1 MKIAEIVKMS
11 TNGVCMKILVVF
23 LHGNIFEPKAGREV
37 RIHNLAKQLAKENE
51 IVTLESKEYRETN
64 VSFPVRARYFVNP
77 FAIKKIHFGTFF
89 ADLNPSYILSLIKVL
104 RNEKPRI
111 IQVSFPY
118 GVFVTKILSKI
129 MIKNCIVIYDAHNVE
144 SNAHRDVVLKNPYTS
159 FLKKWIDFIYTYI
172 AEKLAC
178 RFADHIIT
186 VSKEDAD
193 CFIRYFSVKREK
205 ISVIPTGTS
214 IIDLQTY
221 DRMGCREKLGLKKD
235 SIVVVFHGNYTYYPN
250 MEAIKLI
257 TDYIAPE
264 IHKKFKNV
272 LFVVAGKDAP
282 KFEKD
287 GIKFLGFV
295 DNIYELLAAS
305 DMAIV
310 PILRGGGTRV
320 KIMDYLNVGL
330 PIVTTKKGIEGIE
343 AENGK
348 HAIIVDDVNEEF
360 IKALEFLIEND
371 SERRKLGRNARK
383 LAEEGY
389 DWTKIGEKLNKLYKH
404 LAEGD

>member
-1 MKIAEIVKMS
+1 
-11 TNGVCMKILVVF
+11 
-23 LHGNIFEPKAGREV
+23 
-37 RIHNLAKQLAKENE
+37 
-51 IVTLESKEYRETN
+51 
-64 VSFPVRARYFVNP
+64 
-77 FAIKKIHFGTFF
+77 
-89 ADLNPSYILSLIKVL
+89 
-104 RNEKPRI
+104 
-111 IQVSFPY
+111 
-118 GVFVTKILSKI
+118 

-144 SNAHRDVVLKNPYTS
+144 SNAHRNVALKNLYTS

-178 RFADHIIT
+178 GFADHIIT

-193 CFIRYFSVKREK
+193 CFIRDFSVKREK

-221 DRMGCREKLGLKKD
+221 DRMRCREKLGLKKD
-235 SIVVVFHGNYTYYPN
+235 SIVVVFHGYYRYYPN

-295 DNIYELLAAS
+295 DDIYELLVAS
-305 DMAIV
+305 DIAIV
-310 PILRGGGTRV
+310 PILSGV
-320 KIMDYLNVGL
+320 
-330 PIVTTKKGIEGIE
+330 E
-343 AENGK
+343 
-348 HAIIVDDVNEEF
+348 
-360 IKALEFLIEND
+360 LE
-371 SERRKLGRNARK
+371 
-383 LAEEGY
+383 
-389 DWTKIGEKLNKLYKH
+389 
-404 LAEGD
+404 